1 MRLTIRIPAGIATV
15 ILVAGCT
22 TTPNY
27 DQRFGDAV
35 RVARLKMTLNPDAG
49 KNPDPVAGIDGTAA
63 HESVTR
69 YEGTFKEPPPVTNV
83 INIGGAVSGN
93 SSGK

>member
-1 MRLTIRIPAGIATV
+1 MRLTIRIPAGIATA

-35 RVARLKMTLNPDAG
+35 RVARLGREILLGLLRKVYETY
-49 KNPDPVAGIDGTAA
+49 IDMVPHAD
-63 HESVTR
+63 
-69 YEGTFKEPPPVTNV
+69 
-83 INIGGAVSGN
+83 
-93 SSGK
+93 

>member
-1 MRLTIRIPAGIATV
+1 MRHTISVPFGIAIA

-35 RVARLKMTLNPDAG
+35 RTARLRMTLNPEAG

-63 HESVTR
+63 LESVAR
-69 YEGTFKEPPPVTNV
+69 YERSFKEPPPVTNV

-93 SSGK
+93 SGSK